1 MQRKFLGNLL
11 LLVLLNLL
19 VKPLAIFGIDAEVQ
33 NRIGAE
39 EYGLYFSLFNFTY
52 LFNIILDFGITNY
65 NIKYVAQYPHLVKR
79 YMGKIIPLRLLLF
92 LIYVLVSSVLALGLG
107 YEGKQLTILAILI
120 FNQLLISFIQ
130 YLRSYFAGLMLFKI
144 DTILSVLDKVLLILI
159 VGYLLYFSVNKDQ
172 FELNWFIAAQTASF
186 FFTFLFAL
194 LLILWKV
201 GIPKLHWSPAFNW
214 VIIKRSF
221 PYALLILLM
230 MLYTRVDAVM
240 IERLHING
248 KVETGI
254 YAQAFRILD
263 AFVMFG
269 LLFTN
274 LLFPIF
280 SKLINDKLSIKPLLD
295 SASRLLFTFALV
307 TAIGGYFYASE
318 ILSLVYD
325 SHIESSVAVF
335 KTLMLTM
342 IPLCMVMV
350 YGTLLTANGSMRI
363 LNIFAMSGLVIN
375 LILNW
380 FFIQLWGASGAATA
394 TLITQSIVAVTQ
406 LVFVWKYFALE
417 FLPQL
422 FFRYLTMLVLLLL
435 TGYFLQLQFTNFS
448 GLLIY
453 LCVALVIALI
463 SGVIQP
469 KVLLKSLK
477 KSAE

>member
-65 NIKYVAQYPHLVKR
+65 NVKYVAQYPHLVKR

-92 LIYVLVSSVLALGLG
+92 LIYALVSSVLALGLG

-120 FNQLLISFIQ
+120 FNQLIISFIQ

-144 DTILSVLDKVLLILI
+144 DMLLSVLDKVLLILI
-159 VGYLLYFSVNKDQ
+159 VGYLLYFSANTAE

-186 FFTFLFAL
+186 FLTFLFAL
-194 LLILWKV
+194 ILILWKV

-295 SASRLLFTFALV
+295 SASRLIFTFALV

-325 SHIESSVAVF
+325 SHIESSVTVF

-394 TLITQSIVAVTQ
+394 TLITQSVVAAIQ
-406 LVFVWKYFALE
+406 LFYVWKYFELK
-417 FLPQL
+417 FHFKVIVSYVTLI
-422 FFRYLTMLVLLLL
+422 VLLLV
-435 TGYFLQLQFTNFS
+435 GAYFLQERYSSFS
-448 GLLIY
+448 GLLVY
-453 LCVALVIALI
+453 LCLALGIALI
-463 SGVIQP
+463 SGMIQP
-469 KVLLKSLK
+469 KALLKSLRRP
-477 KSAE
+477 